1 MRVSSVARA
10 GSRDR
15 RGQNRAGPTSPHGQK
30 RPPTF
35 SFCEGASAH
44 GLSVRSCARVR
55 FARLRRTL
63 PDSAARAPSLAIPA
77 ARASEAAL
85 PRGRGSRSVPA
96 LTGAAATR
104 HSVKQPHAAR
114 GSRTG
119 QKGESKALLPQRT
132 SASGCVWEDTRN

>member
-1 MRVSSVARA
+1 MAPA

-15 RGQNRAGPTSPHGQK
+15 RGQNRAGPTTPHGQK

-35 SFCEGASAH
+35 SFREGASAH

-63 PDSAARAPSLAIPA
+63 PDSAARAPSLAVPA

-85 PRGRGSRSVPA
+85 PRGRGSPVPA

-114 GSRTG
+114 GSHTG